1 MRLVTRS
8 DFDGLACGALL
19 KEAGLIDTFLF
30 VHPRDLQSGLVEI
43 TSNDILAN
51 VPYVPGCGMWF
62 DHHTSE
68 GERLGAVSYRGMSRI
83 APSCARVIYDFLG
96 GPSRFPEHWNP
107 MMEAVDKVDS
117 ANLDTS
123 EIEHPT
129 DWILIGYMMDP
140 RTGLG
145 RFHDF
150 RISNYQLMLEMIEFC
165 RTMTA
170 AEILR
175 QPDVRERV
183 DRYFEQNNLFR
194 NMLQRCS
201 RPVGDV
207 LIIDFREEDNI
218 YTGNRF
224 LVYTMYP
231 ECKVSIHVTWGRE
244 RKNVVLA
251 LGNSI
256 INRASRAN
264 LGSIALHFGGG
275 GHETVA
281 TCQVDAKEVDAVL
294 ETIINYI
301 HEENAM
307 LDEETD
313 F

>member
-19 KEAGLIDTFLF
+19 KEAGLIDSFQF
-30 VHPRDLQSGLVEI
+30 AHPKDLQAGLVEV

-68 GERLGAVSYRGMSRI
+68 GERLGAISYRGMSRV

-96 GPSRFPEHWNP
+96 GASRFPEHWDP

-117 ANLDTS
+117 ANLTKT
-123 EIEHPT
+123 EIEAPT
-129 DWILIGYMMDP
+129 DWILIGYIMDP

-150 RISNYQLMLEMIEFC
+150 RISNYQLMMEMIEFC

-170 AEILR
+170 AEMLR
-175 QPDVRERV
+175 QPDVRERA
-183 DRYFEQNNLFR
+183 DRYFEQDQLFR
-194 NMLQRCS
+194 NMLKRCT
-201 RPVGDV
+201 RQVGEV

-218 YTGNRF
+218 YAGNRF

-231 ECKVSIHVTWGRE
+231 ECTVSIHVTWGKE
-244 RKNVVLA
+244 RQNVALA
-251 LGNSI
+251 MGNSI
-256 INRASRAN
+256 LNRTSKAN

-275 GHETVA
+275 GHESVA
-281 TCQVDAKEVDAVL
+281 TCQVAPKDVDSVL
-294 ETIINYI
+294 DTIINYI
-301 HEENAM
+301 HEENAS
-307 LDEETD
+307 
-313 F
+313 

>member
-43 TSNDILAN
+43 SSNDILAN

-96 GPSRFPEHWNP
+96 GVSRFPEHWNP

-117 ANLDTS
+117 ANLDTA

-140 RTGLG
+140 RTGLR

-150 RISNYQLMLEMIEFC
+150 RISNYHLMLEMIEFC

-175 QPDVRERV
+175 QPDAIERV

-194 NMLQRCS
+194 NMLKRCS
-201 RPVGDV
+201 RLVGYV
-207 LIIDFREEDNI
+207 LIIDFR
-218 YTGNRF
+218 
-224 LVYTMYP
+224 
-231 ECKVSIHVTWGRE
+231 
-244 RKNVVLA
+244 
-251 LGNSI
+251 
-256 INRASRAN
+256 
-264 LGSIALHFGGG
+264 
-275 GHETVA
+275 
-281 TCQVDAKEVDAVL
+281 
-294 ETIINYI
+294 
-301 HEENAM
+301 
-307 LDEETD
+307 
-313 F
+313 

>member
-19 KEAGLIDTFLF
+19 KEAGLIDSFQF
-30 VHPRDLQSGLVEI
+30 AHPKDLQAGLVEV

-68 GERLGAVSYRGMSRI
+68 GERLGAISYRGMSRV

-96 GPSRFPEHWNP
+96 GSSRFPKHWDP

-117 ANLDTS
+117 ANLS
-123 EIEHPT
+123 KVEIETPT
-129 DWILIGYMMDP
+129 DWILIGYIMDP

-145 RFHDF
+145 RFRQF
-150 RISNYQLMLEMIEFC
+150 RISNYQLMMDMIEYC

-175 QPDVRERV
+175 IPDVRERV
-183 DRYFEQNNLFR
+183 DLYFEQDNLFR
-194 NMLQRCS
+194 NMLKRCT
-201 RPVGDV
+201 RQVGEV
-207 LIIDFREEDNI
+207 IVIDFRDEDNI
-218 YTGNRF
+218 YAGNRF

-231 ECKVSIHVTWGRE
+231 EAKVSIHVTWGKE
-244 RKNVVLA
+244 RQNVALA
-251 LGNSI
+251 MGNSI
-256 INRASRAN
+256 LNRGSRAN

-275 GHETVA
+275 GHEAVA
-281 TCQVDAKEVDAVL
+281 TCQVAPKDVDSTL

-301 HEENAM
+301 HEENAAG
-307 LDEETD
+307 
-313 F
+313 